1 MSGLINL
8 IKSIFGGIFSFIGGL
23 FGGKKAA
30 IESANGDAPK
40 TRKSTGYFLELDDT
54 AQPAKPK
61 TSVAV
66 AEKPVAADAPETS
79 KKSAKKA
86 ELLAANGSKPAETA
100 PLPVASVAVA
110 IAPKEPQTVE
120 FATKYLIPSGNGG
133 RRRPGANMNSYLDM
147 ARDMKAG
154 SN

>member
-40 TRKSTGYFLELDDT
+40 VRKSKGYFLELDEA
-54 AQPAKPK
+54 AQTAKPNA
-61 TSVAV
+61 SVAV
-66 AEKPVAADAPETS
+66 AEKPVAEAPANTKQS
-79 KKSAKKA
+79 TKKA
-86 ELLAANGSKPAETA
+86 ELLAANGSKPVATA
-100 PLPVASVAVA
+100 PTPVAVA
-110 IAPKEPQTVE
+110 TAPQEPKTVE
-120 FATKYLIPSGNGG
+120 FATKYLIPSSNGG

-147 ARDMKAG
+147 ARGMKAG
-154 SN
+154 NN